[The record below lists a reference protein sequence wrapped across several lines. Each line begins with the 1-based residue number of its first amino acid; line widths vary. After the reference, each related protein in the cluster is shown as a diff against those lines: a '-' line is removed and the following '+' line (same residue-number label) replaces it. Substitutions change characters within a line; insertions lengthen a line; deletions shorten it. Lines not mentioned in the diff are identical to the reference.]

1 MDNTQGLQ
9 GLYALENKILGK
21 GSFGTVYLGTD
32 ILKDKY
38 VSLKKIPSEI
48 MKDPQKIEALSNE
61 ILISSSIE
69 NENLVKILDLTDINN
84 EKFLVYEFC
93 NGGDLR
99 RYLRFFKTFD
109 ERSVQYFMTQVLTG
123 LSELHSKK
131 IIHHDIKPENVLVEL
146 IPFDIKDN
154 KDPEER
160 KKSEKYVEEILQLT
174 DKKKQNQSLV
184 YGNISNSGLTKD
196 DVLKTLLRSK
206 IKVSDFGL
214 SKFKE
219 DNNEKMLSGSP
230 LYMDPNLF
238 EPNVTVKIIE
248 DEKVDIWAVGIFAY
262 ELFFGKRPFN
272 SPSQSLKELI
282 QILKRGTYIIDL
294 KDCGK
299 ISKQFLSF
307 LNMCLQR
314 PQKIR
319 PNVTELLFSEFI
331 TADPDKFDYITLKNL
346 NEIKFPKDDYVNDQ
360 GQIIMNVDDQRS
372 INANFDF

>member
-1 MDNTQGLQ
+1 MENTQGLQ

-84 EKFLVYEFC
+84 EKYIVYEFC

-99 RYLRFFKTFD
+99 RYLRFFKTFN

-238 EPNVTVKIIE
+238 EPNVTVKTIE

-346 NEIKFPKDDYVNDQ
+346 NQIKFPKDNYVNDQ

>member
-84 EKFLVYEFC
+84 EKYIVYEFC

-109 ERSVQYFMTQVLTG
+109 ERSVQYFMTQVLTL

>member
-84 EKFLVYEFC
+84 EKYIVYEFC

>member
-1 MDNTQGLQ
+1 MDNLQ
-9 GLYALENKILGK
+9 GLYAIENKILGK

-32 ILKDKY
+32 IAHDKY

-61 ILISSSIE
+61 ILISSGVD
-69 NENLVKILDLTDINN
+69 NENLVKILDLTDISND
-84 EKFLVYEFC
+84 KYIVYEFC
-93 NGGDLR
+93 NGVDLR

-109 ERSVQYFMTQVLTG
+109 ERCVQYFMTQVLNG
-123 LSELHSKK
+123 LKELHTKK

-146 IPFDIKDN
+146 IPFVVKDKN
-154 KDPEER
+154 NIEER
-160 KKSEKYVEEILQLT
+160 KQFEKQVEEILQLT
-174 DKKKQNQSLV
+174 DKKKNQNQSLV
-184 YGNISNSGLTKD
+184 YGNISNSGINKD
-196 DVLKTLLRSK
+196 FVLQTLLKSK

-219 DNNEKMLSGSP
+219 DNNQKMLSGSP

-238 EPNVTVKIIE
+238 EPNVDIKTIE
-248 DEKVDIWAVGIFAY
+248 DEKVDIWACGIFAY

-282 QILKRGTYIIDL
+282 QILKKGTFVVDL
-294 KDCGK
+294 KDCAK

-314 PQKIR
+314 PQQIR

-331 TADPDKFDYITLKNL
+331 TREPDKFEYINL
-346 NEIKFPKDDYVNDQ
+346 TNFNKINFPSPNSVSPS
-360 GQIIMNVDDQRS
+360 GQIIMSIDDKRS
-372 INANFDF
+372 INASFDF

>member
-1 MDNTQGLQ
+1 MDNLQ
-9 GLYALENKILGK
+9 GLYAIENKILGK

-32 ILKDKY
+32 IAHDKY

-61 ILISSSIE
+61 ILISSGVD
-69 NENLVKILDLTDINN
+69 NENLVKILDLTDISND
-84 EKFLVYEFC
+84 KYIVYEFC

-109 ERSVQYFMTQVLTG
+109 ERCVQYFMTQVLNG
-123 LSELHSKK
+123 LKELHTKK

-146 IPFDIKDN
+146 IPYEIKDKN
-154 KDPEER
+154 NIEER
-160 KKSEKYVEEILQLT
+160 KQFERVVDEILQLT
-174 DKKKQNQSLV
+174 DKKKNQNQSLV
-184 YGNISNSGLTKD
+184 YGNISNSGINKEY
-196 DVLKTLLRSK
+196 VLKTLLKSK

-219 DNNEKMLSGSP
+219 DNNQKMLSGSP

-238 EPNVTVKIIE
+238 EPNVSVKTIE
-248 DEKVDIWAVGIFAY
+248 DEKVDIWAIGIFAY

-282 QILKRGTYIIDL
+282 QILRRGIYIVDL
-294 KDCGK
+294 KECGK

-314 PQKIR
+314 PQNIR

-331 TADPDKFDYITLKNL
+331 TRDPNKFEYINLMNL
-346 NEIKFPKDDYVNDQ
+346 NQIKFSSQNYVNSQ
-360 GQIIMNVDDQRS
+360 GQIVMTVDDQRS

>member
-84 EKFLVYEFC
+84 EKYIVYEFC

-230 LYMDPNLF
+230 LYMDTNLF

>member
-9 GLYALENKILGK
+9 GLYALEHKILGK

-84 EKFLVYEFC
+84 EKYIVYEFC

-154 KDPEER
+154 TDPEER

-238 EPNVTVKIIE
+238 EPIVTVKIIE

-346 NEIKFPKDDYVNDQ
+346 NEIKFPKDNYVNDQ

>member
-84 EKFLVYEFC
+84 EKYIVYEFC

-154 KDPEER
+154 KDPKER